1 MIALVTYNP
10 VEDCG
15 VDKVIENG
23 DVDSSDDKTL
33 SVFTCLVEWLTH
45 TSEIIIQRSTMYL
58 RGGGGGGGG
67 DNNQ

>member
-10 VEDCG
+10 VEDGG

-33 SVFTCLVEWLTH
+33 SVRTCLVEWLTH
-45 TSEIIIQRSTMYL
+45 TSGIIIQRSTMYL
-58 RGGGGGGGG
+58 RGGGGGG
-67 DNNQ
+67 